1 MEIDTM
7 ALVAA
12 AVMLAVILANV
23 TGSAGK
29 IDKLKRK
36 IDDIE
41 RTFRTLDAS
50 KGVEDMSRIIS
61 ELKGKKVELETYD
74 DLFEGLVVD
83 CDEEWIKIE
92 ETDKSGIVKHSII
105 RVRDIESV
113 EIVTEKAE

>member
-50 KGVEDMSRIIS
+50 KGVESMNRLIA
-61 ELKGKKVELETYD
+61 ELKGKKVSLETYD
-74 DLFEGLVVD
+74 DYFEGLIVD
-83 CDEEWIKIE
+83 ADEDW
-92 ETDKSGIVKHSII
+92 VKMEDDDTCKII
-105 RVRDIESV
+105 RLRDIKNV